1 MNSMVSDN
9 SGVGKSRDG
18 EYKTKRNARVSTVI
32 YIGGERFEGNARR
45 ALRRRRKI
53 NVRLLDGLS
62 DAHTRN
68 GRRRCARTSVCLLKS
83 TGSAKFLKSSTTSS
97 IVNRTRYY
105 WYVSHRKVSDN
116 VHVIYFTSSNHIWT
130 KLNILTFIYWRKRC
144 R

>member
-53 NVRLLDGLS
+53 NVRLLDGLF
-62 DAHTRN
+62 
-68 GRRRCARTSVCLLKS
+68 RCTHSERTSSLRTYVRVSFEINRLGEILK
-83 TGSAKFLKSSTTSS
+83 
-97 IVNRTRYY
+97 V
-105 WYVSHRKVSDN
+105 VDN
-116 VHVIYFTSSNHIWT
+116 VEHCEQNQVLLIR
-130 KLNILTFIYWRKRC
+130 LA
-144 R
+144 